1 MTSSVKVDH
10 LSVSYHGELALDDI
24 SFEAPKQE
32 LIGIIGPNGA
42 GKSTLIKAIMG
53 MVPKNQGD
61 IKVMD
66 QSVAKVRPKIAY
78 VPQRSMIDFDFPILV
93 EDVVVMGR
101 YPHLK
106 WWSRPSKKDRE
117 KALDCLEQVGMQDFH
132 RRQIG
137 ELSGGQ
143 QQRVFIAR
151 ALAQEADILF
161 LDEPF
166 AGIDLSSEQIIINL
180 LRKIRN
186 EGKTLFVVHHDLS
199 KVEEY
204 FDSLML
210 LNQRLV
216 GFGEQKE
223 VFKPQLISEAYNGN
237 IATLH
242 KDDHDEGQMVVVK

>member
-10 LSVSYHGELALDDI
+10 LSVSYHGEMALDNI
-24 SFEAPKQE
+24 TFEAPTQE

-53 MVPKNQGD
+53 MVQKNQGD
-61 IKVMD
+61 IKVFD
-66 QSVAKVRPKIAY
+66 QSVSKMRQKIAY
-78 VPQRSMIDFDFPILV
+78 VPQRSMIDFDFPVLV

-106 WWSRPSKKDRE
+106 WWQRPGKKDRE
-117 KALDCLEQVGMQDFH
+117 KALECLEQVGMEDFR

-151 ALAQEADILF
+151 ALAQESDLLF

-186 EGKTLFVVHHDLS
+186 QGKTLFVVHHDLS

-216 GFGEQKE
+216 GFGAQED

-242 KDDHDEGQMVVVK
+242 SEDGDGQMVVVK